1 MLLRHLFVARIK
13 LSLAM
18 LRPNVRAERCASPPR
33 LGWHEDQGL
42 SGAIWSGVVNGS
54 IFSMKSSRRNLLKAG
69 AFGVAGLVATSSKAE
84 TLLAQAEWTEGF
96 DVSAPTE
103 ASAQP
108 QRPSLGDQSAF
119 FTEQAI
125 ADYTTIAQQGGWP
138 AVQTQSVLKIGMS
151 DSAVSV
157 LRQRLMVTG
166 DLATSAGTSPAFD
179 SFVDGAVRRFQAR
192 HGVIPDGIVQGVT
205 LKHLNV
211 PVETRIQQLQLNLV
225 RLRTFP
231 TQLGGTG
238 NRYVMV
244 NVPGAEIETV
254 DGDTVHSRH
263 RGVVGKIDRQTPLLA
278 TKITTIRFFPYWTVP
293 KSIIIK
299 DLIPTMQKDP
309 QYLNRQKIHI
319 FDPRQGIEVGWQQVN
334 WNSDEA
340 VNYTFRQDPGDLNS
354 MGTVKIDFPSP
365 EGVYMHDTPSKG
377 LFGGNDRF
385 HSSGCVRVQN
395 VREYV
400 MWILKNTS
408 GWSRDAVAAALTS
421 GVHQDIQVA
430 DPVPLYF
437 QYITGWATPNGTVQF
452 RDDIYQ
458 RDGLGGLP
466 TGDQQ
471 ADAG

>member
-1 MLLRHLFVARIK
+1 MKGSLF
-13 LSLAM
+13 
-18 LRPNVRAERCASPPR
+18 
-33 LGWHEDQGL
+33 
-42 SGAIWSGVVNGS
+42 S
-54 IFSMKSSRRNLLKAG
+54 IESSRRNLLKAG
-69 AFGVAGLVATSSKAE
+69 LVGVAGLAATSSKAQ
-84 TLLAQAEWTEGF
+84 TLMAQSEWTEGF
-96 DVSAPTE
+96 DVSAPTDG
-103 ASAQP
+103 AADP
-108 QRPSLGDQSAF
+108 VRPSLGDQSAS

-125 ADYTTIAQQGGWP
+125 SEYTNIAQQGGWP
-138 AVQTQSVLKIGMS
+138 TVPATRVLKIGMS
-151 DSAVSV
+151 DPAVSA
-157 LRQRLMVTG
+157 LRQRLIVTG
-166 DLATSAGTSPAFD
+166 DLAASAGTSTAFD
-179 SFVDGAVRRFQAR
+179 SFVDGAVRRFQNR
-192 HGVIPDGIVQGVT
+192 HGVIADGAVRDIT

-211 PVETRIQQLQLNLV
+211 PVEMRIQQLQLNLV

-231 TQLGGTG
+231 VPLGGTG

-263 RGVVGKIDRQTPLLA
+263 RGVVGKSDRQTPLLA

-299 DLIPTMQKDP
+299 DLIPMMQKDP
-309 QYLNRQKIHI
+309 RYLDRQKIHI
-319 FDPRQGIEVGWQQVN
+319 FDPRRGMELGWQQVN

-340 VNYTFRQDPGDLNS
+340 VNYTFRQDPGDINS

-400 MWILKNTS
+400 MWILKNTP

-421 GVHQDIQVA
+421 GEHQDVQVA
-430 DPVPLYF
+430 DPIPLYF
-437 QYITGWATPNGTVQF
+437 QYITAWGTPNNTVQF

-458 RDGLGGLP
+458 RDGLGLP
-466 TGDQQ
+466 VDDNQQ
-471 ADAG
+471 AQAD